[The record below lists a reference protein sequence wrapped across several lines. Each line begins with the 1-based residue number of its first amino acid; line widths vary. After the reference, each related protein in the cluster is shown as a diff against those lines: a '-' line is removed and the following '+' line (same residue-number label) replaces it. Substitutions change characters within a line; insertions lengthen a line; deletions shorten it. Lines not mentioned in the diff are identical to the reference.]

1 MHVDVGYKK
10 RNVKCNIVIPRGD
23 KKKKT
28 KKPIKLKA
36 KLTKKTG
43 P

>member
-23 KKKKT
+23 KKKT
-28 KKPIKLKA
+28 KKPIKLKG